1 MVKQRSVAI
10 AIILSLITCGLYTL
24 YWQYTLSEDLREL
37 SRDYSLSGGMAILLG
52 LITCGLYTLYWYYKI
67 GRALRTAQETK
78 GVFSSDQGV
87 LFVILGVFGF
97 GIISMAI
104 AQAEIN
110 KLVD

>member
-10 AIILSLITCGLYTL
+10 VIILSLITCGLYTL
-24 YWQYTLSEDLREL
+24 WQYTLSEDLREL

-78 GVFSSDQGV
+78 GVSSSDQGV